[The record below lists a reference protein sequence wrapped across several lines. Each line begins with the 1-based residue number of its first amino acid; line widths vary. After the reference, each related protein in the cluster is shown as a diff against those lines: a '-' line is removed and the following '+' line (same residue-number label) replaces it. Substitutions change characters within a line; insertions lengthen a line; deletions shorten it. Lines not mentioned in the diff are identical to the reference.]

1 MKVDENICGA
11 RCISDAVFF
20 VFTAQFLL
28 TPQKPTINDENCNN
42 DNDDD
47 CNEGAVTLWVS
58 ALCQAGSE
66 TVRNAMQGSLMCSI
80 QSSVCSGHQSI
91 NHSSICNMQYVKTHH
106 CAVQCSVAVDRVAEP
121 QHLYLMNAFSYAFP
135 PAPTSQTAQ

>member
-1 MKVDENICGA
+1 MKVDENIRCA
-11 RCISDAVFF
+11 RCISDAFF
-20 VFTAQFLL
+20 FSFHCIVPSHT
-28 TPQKPTINDENCNN
+28 TETNINDDNCNN

-66 TVRNAMQGSLMCSI
+66 TVRNAMQRSLMCSV

-91 NHSSICNMQYVKTHH
+91 NHSSICNMQYVKTHRS
-106 CAVQCSVAVDRVAEP
+106 AVQCSVAVDRVAEP

-135 PAPTSQTAQ
+135 PAPTSSTAG